1 MVKKATFGVK
11 KVKNSLS
18 VVAILPFCRATMA
31 QSYIFVAAR
40 LLICRQS
47 FPYLSA
53 VSYLFVGGRWW
64 GVLSIRQLSVPI

>member
-1 MVKKATFGVK
+1 MAKGAAFGVK
-11 KVKNSLS
+11 KVKKSLS
-18 VVAILPFCRATMA
+18 VAAILPFCRVKVA

-53 VSYLFVGGRWW
+53 VTYLFVGGRWR
-64 GVLSIRQLSVPI
+64 GVLSVR

>member
-1 MVKKATFGVK
+1 MAKGAAFGVK

-18 VVAILPFCRATMA
+18 VAAILPFCRATMA
-31 QSYIFVAAR
+31 QSYIFVATR

-53 VSYLFVGGRWW
+53 VTYLFVGGRWR
-64 GVLSIRQLSVPI
+64 GVLSVR

>member
-1 MVKKATFGVK
+1 MAKGAAFGVK

-18 VVAILPFCRATMA
+18 VAAILPFCRATVA
-31 QSYIFVAAR
+31 QSYIFVVAR

-53 VSYLFVGGRWW
+53 VTYLFVGGRWR
-64 GVLSIRQLSVPI
+64 GVLIVR

>member
-1 MVKKATFGVK
+1 MAKGATFDVK

-18 VVAILPFCRATMA
+18 VAAILPFCRATVA

-53 VSYLFVGGRWW
+53 VTYLFVGGRWR
-64 GVLSIRQLSVPI
+64 GVLIVR

>member
-1 MVKKATFGVK
+1 MAKGAAFGVK

-18 VVAILPFCRATMA
+18 VAAILPFCRATMA

-40 LLICRQS
+40 LLICRQA

-53 VSYLFVGGRWW
+53 VTYLFVGGRWR
-64 GVLSIRQLSVPI
+64 GILSVR

>member
-1 MVKKATFGVK
+1 MAKGAAFGVK

-18 VVAILPFCRATMA
+18 VAAILPFCRATMA

-53 VSYLFVGGRWW
+53 VTYLFVGGRWR
-64 GVLSIRQLSVPI
+64 GVLSVR

>member
-1 MVKKATFGVK
+1 MAKGAAFGVK

-18 VVAILPFCRATMA
+18 VAAILPFCRATVA

-47 FPYLSA
+47 FPYLS
-53 VSYLFVGGRWW
+53 VVTYLFVGGRWRD
-64 GVLSIRQLSVPI
+64 VLSVR

>member
-1 MVKKATFGVK
+1 MAKGAAFGVK

-18 VVAILPFCRATMA
+18 VAAILPFCRATVA

-53 VSYLFVGGRWW
+53 VSYLFVGGRWR
-64 GVLSIRQLSVPI
+64 GVLIVR

>member
-1 MVKKATFGVK
+1 MAKGAAFGVK

-18 VVAILPFCRATMA
+18 VAAILPFCRATVA

-47 FPYLSA
+47 IPYLSA
-53 VSYLFVGGRWW
+53 VTYLFVGGRWR
-64 GVLSIRQLSVPI
+64 GVLSVR